1 MSVAVLHG
9 GNTPAPQPSSFLIRA
24 WDRHW
29 RSYTHSLH
37 TQSHTFLSIHI
48 PDTFVHIQTH
58 SNTFRHI
65 QTQSDTFRHR
75 QTHLDTFIHSQ
86 THLYTVRHI

>member
-9 GNTPAPQPSSFLIRA
+9 GFTPAPQPSSFLIRA

-37 TQSHTFLSIHI
+37 TQSYTFLSIHI

-58 SNTFRHI
+58 SDTFRHS
-65 QTQSDTFRHR
+65 QTHFIYTQTDTFRHR
-75 QTHLDTFIHSQ
+75 QTHL
-86 THLYTVRHI
+86 YTDRHI